1 MTVVFPT
8 IYENTSD
15 TTKLFV
21 YQQSLKIEVFFKE
34 VNNAAT
40 QHGSH
45 VYFNIAH
52 LSFIFV

>member
-45 VYFNIAH
+45 VCFNIAH